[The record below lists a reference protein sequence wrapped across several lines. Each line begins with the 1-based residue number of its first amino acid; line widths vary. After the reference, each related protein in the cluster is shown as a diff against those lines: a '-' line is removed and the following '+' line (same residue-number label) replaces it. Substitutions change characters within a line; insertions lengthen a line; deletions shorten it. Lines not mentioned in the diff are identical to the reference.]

1 MKSVVTTDKAP
12 AAIGPYS
19 QAIQTGGLLF
29 ISGQIPV
36 DPATG
41 EVVTGD
47 VAAQT
52 RQAIKNII
60 AILQSQ
66 GIGLENVVKA
76 TVFLTDMN
84 DFPIVNQVY
93 GEYFPQAAPARSCV
107 QVARLPKDET
117 ELSAVICDHTGTI
130 IAARDASRVGTVH
143 SGSQKVLT
151 EKLEGRI
158 VTAEDEERS
167 GGAVKMGVHLP
178 IVYQNK
184 WVGSFGIG
192 GDPIYSKPIAKIATG
207 LFRWELQAAENREL
221 LLEQAQLV
229 SDSITTIASTIE
241 ELNASHEDLAAT
253 MQDVANLSDHVSENV
268 NNTDSVIAIIQQIA
282 GQTNLLGLNAAIE
295 AARGFAVVAEEVR
308 KLSDQSHQSAKE
320 IQTTLRELKSSME
333 VVIDHTRQTAGITK
347 EQAKAIESITERA
360 ITLQQ
365 VGQELLSMA
374 KAE

>member
-1 MKSVVTTDKAP
+1 MDK
-12 AAIGPYS
+12 
-19 QAIQTGGLLF
+19 
-29 ISGQIPV
+29 
-36 DPATG
+36 
-41 EVVTGD
+41 
-47 VAAQT
+47 
-52 RQAIKNII
+52 II
-60 AILQSQ
+60 ANKIMSFIFQ
-66 GIGLENVVKA
+66 
-76 TVFLTDMN
+76 
-84 DFPIVNQVY
+84 
-93 GEYFPQAAPARSCV
+93 
-107 QVARLPKDET
+107 ET

-130 IAARDASRVGTVH
+130 IAARDASRVGKVH

-207 LFRWELQAAENREL
+207 LFRWELQAAENRDL

-253 MQDVANLSDHVSENV
+253 MQDVANLSDHVSANV

-295 AARGFAVVAEEVR
+295 AARVGEHGRGFAVVAEEVR

-320 IQTTLRELKSSME
+320 IQTTLRELKTSME
-333 VVIDHTRQTAGITK
+333 VVIDHTRQTAGITR

>member
-1 MKSVVTTDKAP
+1 MDK
-12 AAIGPYS
+12 
-19 QAIQTGGLLF
+19 
-29 ISGQIPV
+29 
-36 DPATG
+36 
-41 EVVTGD
+41 
-47 VAAQT
+47 
-52 RQAIKNII
+52 II
-60 AILQSQ
+60 ANKIMSFIFQ
-66 GIGLENVVKA
+66 
-76 TVFLTDMN
+76 
-84 DFPIVNQVY
+84 
-93 GEYFPQAAPARSCV
+93 
-107 QVARLPKDET
+107 ET

-207 LFRWELQAAENREL
+207 LFRWELQAAENRDL

-253 MQDVANLSDHVSENV
+253 MQDVANLSDHVSANV

-295 AARGFAVVAEEVR
+295 AARVGEHGRGFAVVAEEVR

-320 IQTTLRELKSSME
+320 IQTTLRELKTSME
-333 VVIDHTRQTAGITK
+333 VVIDHTRQTAGITR

>member
-1 MKSVVTTDKAP
+1 MDK
-12 AAIGPYS
+12 
-19 QAIQTGGLLF
+19 
-29 ISGQIPV
+29 
-36 DPATG
+36 
-41 EVVTGD
+41 
-47 VAAQT
+47 
-52 RQAIKNII
+52 II
-60 AILQSQ
+60 ANKIMSFIFQ
-66 GIGLENVVKA
+66 
-76 TVFLTDMN
+76 
-84 DFPIVNQVY
+84 
-93 GEYFPQAAPARSCV
+93 
-107 QVARLPKDET
+107 ET

-207 LFRWELQAAENREL
+207 LFRWELQAAENRDL
-221 LLEQAQLV
+221 LQEQAQLV

-295 AARGFAVVAEEVR
+295 AARVGEHGRGFAVVAEEVR

-320 IQTTLRELKSSME
+320 IQTTLRELKTSME
-333 VVIDHTRQTAGITK
+333 VVIDHTRQTAGITR

>member
-1 MKSVVTTDKAP
+1 MDK
-12 AAIGPYS
+12 
-19 QAIQTGGLLF
+19 
-29 ISGQIPV
+29 
-36 DPATG
+36 
-41 EVVTGD
+41 
-47 VAAQT
+47 
-52 RQAIKNII
+52 II
-60 AILQSQ
+60 ANKIMSFIFQ
-66 GIGLENVVKA
+66 
-76 TVFLTDMN
+76 
-84 DFPIVNQVY
+84 
-93 GEYFPQAAPARSCV
+93 
-107 QVARLPKDET
+107 ET

-167 GGAVKMGVHLP
+167 SGAVKMGVHLP

-295 AARGFAVVAEEVR
+295 AARVGEHGRGFAVVAEEVR

>member
-1 MKSVVTTDKAP
+1 MDK
-12 AAIGPYS
+12 
-19 QAIQTGGLLF
+19 
-29 ISGQIPV
+29 
-36 DPATG
+36 
-41 EVVTGD
+41 
-47 VAAQT
+47 
-52 RQAIKNII
+52 II
-60 AILQSQ
+60 ANKIMSFIFQ
-66 GIGLENVVKA
+66 
-76 TVFLTDMN
+76 
-84 DFPIVNQVY
+84 
-93 GEYFPQAAPARSCV
+93 
-107 QVARLPKDET
+107 ET

-295 AARGFAVVAEEVR
+295 AARVGEHGRGFAVVAEEVR

-320 IQTTLRELKSSME
+320 IQTTLTELKSSME

-360 ITLQQ
+360 ITLQH

>member
-1 MKSVVTTDKAP
+1 MDK
-12 AAIGPYS
+12 
-19 QAIQTGGLLF
+19 
-29 ISGQIPV
+29 
-36 DPATG
+36 
-41 EVVTGD
+41 
-47 VAAQT
+47 
-52 RQAIKNII
+52 II
-60 AILQSQ
+60 ANKIMSFIFQ
-66 GIGLENVVKA
+66 
-76 TVFLTDMN
+76 
-84 DFPIVNQVY
+84 
-93 GEYFPQAAPARSCV
+93 
-107 QVARLPKDET
+107 ET

-130 IAARDASRVGTVH
+130 IAARDASRVGKVH

-167 GGAVKMGVHLP
+167 GGAIKMGVHLP

-207 LFRWELQAAENREL
+207 LFRWELQAAENRDL

-253 MQDVANLSDHVSENV
+253 MQDVANLSDHVSANV

-295 AARGFAVVAEEVR
+295 AARVGEHGRGFAVVAEEVR

-320 IQTTLRELKSSME
+320 IQTTLRELKTSME
-333 VVIDHTRQTAGITK
+333 VVIDHTRQTAGITR

>member
-1 MKSVVTTDKAP
+1 MDK
-12 AAIGPYS
+12 
-19 QAIQTGGLLF
+19 
-29 ISGQIPV
+29 
-36 DPATG
+36 
-41 EVVTGD
+41 
-47 VAAQT
+47 
-52 RQAIKNII
+52 II
-60 AILQSQ
+60 ANKIMSFIFQ
-66 GIGLENVVKA
+66 
-76 TVFLTDMN
+76 
-84 DFPIVNQVY
+84 
-93 GEYFPQAAPARSCV
+93 
-107 QVARLPKDET
+107 ET

-158 VTAEDEERS
+158 VTAGDEERS

-295 AARGFAVVAEEVR
+295 AARVGEHGRGFAVVAEEVR